1 MERTNSSLSLIFLK
15 KSLGEK
21 NNITVLV
28 SEMANIRKLTEN
40 NVKIYVFVREILHT
54 EKTSWM
60 IWFSPFNMW
69 IWGSNSVHQVCG
81 HAFPAKPFLQPQ
93 TFCILCRPMWHGVLL
108 LYPLLKSETIP
119 VLRCSIQFRHLGYKQ
134 SKGKK

>member
-40 NVKIYVFVREILHT
+40 NLKIYVFVQEILHT

-60 IWFSPFNMW
+60 I
-69 IWGSNSVHQVCG
+69 
-81 HAFPAKPFLQPQ
+81 
-93 TFCILCRPMWHGVLL
+93 
-108 LYPLLKSETIP
+108 
-119 VLRCSIQFRHLGYKQ
+119 
-134 SKGKK
+134 